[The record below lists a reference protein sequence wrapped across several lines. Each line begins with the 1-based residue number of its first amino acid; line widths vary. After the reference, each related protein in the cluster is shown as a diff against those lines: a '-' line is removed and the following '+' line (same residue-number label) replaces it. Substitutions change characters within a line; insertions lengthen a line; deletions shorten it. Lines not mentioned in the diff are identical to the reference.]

1 MAIYTLLPKYVLD
14 AKAQGMTDKSIAH
27 VRLAVKLFAEFL
39 GDIPD
44 VRQVTDDDLRR
55 FVVALQQKTKWVG
68 LPQDK
73 GQKLSGTS
81 INTYVRGVKRYWS
94 WLERKQII
102 QQNPLRSVVTPKLPN
117 RLPKVLTEEQLEA
130 IFKVIEAKDAH
141 TLSFCG
147 ARDMAIFM
155 LLLDS
160 GIRLTELTALT
171 QNDVDTKNGTLKVLG
186 KGGRERVAF
195 ITHETASAIG
205 FYCCFMR
212 PKPRGENRLFL
223 TLYGEPLTASRLQKV
238 LERYG
243 QRAGIPQRLSP
254 HKLRHSCASLSLKN
268 GANLEYLKRTL
279 GHTDIK
285 TTEIYLQ
292 VTNSDVS
299 KAHEVFSPVTH
310 MAFGKRKMRAQ
321 TR

>member
-1 MAIYTLLPKYVLD
+1 MVISIGAIGQFRGFHEMITGQLSLPWPFGLPHRIERYAFQAGRRGFESPLPLHQAQRGDLPQKMAIYTLLPKYVLD

-160 GIRLTELTALT
+160 GIRLTELTGL
-171 QNDVDTKNGTLKVLG
+171 DP
-186 KGGRERVAF
+186 E
-195 ITHETASAIG
+195 
-205 FYCCFMR
+205 
-212 PKPRGENRLFL
+212 
-223 TLYGEPLTASRLQKV
+223 
-238 LERYG
+238 
-243 QRAGIPQRLSP
+243 
-254 HKLRHSCASLSLKN
+254 
-268 GANLEYLKRTL
+268 
-279 GHTDIK
+279 
-285 TTEIYLQ
+285 
-292 VTNSDVS
+292 
-299 KAHEVFSPVTH
+299 
-310 MAFGKRKMRAQ
+310 
-321 TR
+321 